1 MGTTYDLTLGCLL
14 VSSWANMVLFTLEI
28 KEIFNYFG
36 RYKRDP
42 VFNKIMV
49 LTALSGDILTV
60 FACVSSSYLYMVSVS
75 DHAMLST
82 SQQRLTYFF
91 HGKHW
96 GELDYVASQPWGIAG
111 YVIGTGIT
119 GAAVQIFLTR
129 MVFNLTQQWIWLPI
143 LALFI
148 MVGLTG
154 AGATAA
160 TLITSRAI
168 SSREGLVK
176 WVTVWLSGC
185 VAADTFITIIL
196 VVKFQTLKAAFVGT
210 SELLRRL
217 SLAAIRNGSITTTIT
232 IVTVVLFKIQPET
245 NSALMLEITIG
256 RVYTLCMLSNLN
268 NRVWLTNQSTGVVDV
283 TSAAFNRNPTTA
295 TESNQTTSALVRIQ
309 TDIEHSTDYENG
321 QRIPMDPL
329 VYGKRKPGD
338 MEHGNV
344 GYVDVSVVICFA
356 FSPNPTRLVF
366 LVTHLP
372 SLPLGT
378 PARPTP
384 RTPRSHPVAT
394 PTPTPYAPR
403 LVPTPPCSISLI
415 IPFLLHR
422 DDEEAL
428 ASRCV
433 VY

>member
-1 MGTTYDLTLGCLL
+1 MGTTYDLSLGCLL

-60 FACVSSSYLYMVSVS
+60 FACLSSTYLYMVS
-75 DHAMLST
+75 
-82 SQQRLTYFF
+82 
-91 HGKHW
+91 HW

-119 GAAVQIFLTR
+119 GAAVQIFLAR
-129 MVFNLTQQWIWLPI
+129 MVFNLTNQWIWLPI

-148 MVGLTG
+148 MVGLAG

-160 TLITSRAI
+160 TLIVSRAI
-168 SSREGLVK
+168 SSRQGLVK

-196 VVKFQTLKAAFVGT
+196 VTKFQTLKTAFVGT

-217 SLAAIRNGSITTTIT
+217 SLAAIRNGSITTTLT
-232 IVTVVLFKIQPET
+232 IVTIALFKIQPET

-268 NRVWLTNQSTGVVDV
+268 NRVWITNEASGAVDV
-283 TSAAFNRNPTTA
+283 TSVAFNRNFTTG
-295 TESNQTTSALVRIQ
+295 TEFNKTTCTSATVRIQ
-309 TDIEHSTDYENG
+309 QDVEYSTDDGIEQG
-321 QRIPMDPL
+321 VSMDPL
-329 VYGKRKPGD
+329 GYGKRKPGD
-338 MEHGNV
+338 VEHGNV
-344 GYVDVSVVICFA
+344 GYVVS
-356 FSPNPTRLVF
+356 
-366 LVTHLP
+366 
-372 SLPLGT
+372 G
-378 PARPTP
+378 
-384 RTPRSHPVAT
+384 
-394 PTPTPYAPR
+394 
-403 LVPTPPCSISLI
+403 
-415 IPFLLHR
+415 
-422 DDEEAL
+422 
-428 ASRCV
+428 
-433 VY
+433 